1 MIGEGIAS
9 AIRLYKQVKGK
20 IGRLGCIYTDGN
32 GCYDVA
38 FKRHNVG
45 ERHIMSNAQTHLIE
59 SSNSS
64 IRDKLARFNRRTKR
78 FSNSWDMLKARLLLF
93 FNKSMINIAI

>member
-9 AIRLYKQVKGK
+9 GIRLYKQVKRK
-20 IGRLGCIYTDGN
+20 IGRIGCIYTDAN

-45 ERHIMSNAQTHLIE
+45 ERHIMSKAQTPLIE

-64 IRDKLARFNRRTKR
+64 IRDKLGRFNGGTKR
-78 FSNSWDMLKARLLLF
+78 FSKSWDMLNGTLLLF
-93 FNKSMINIAI
+93 FNKSMINLAI